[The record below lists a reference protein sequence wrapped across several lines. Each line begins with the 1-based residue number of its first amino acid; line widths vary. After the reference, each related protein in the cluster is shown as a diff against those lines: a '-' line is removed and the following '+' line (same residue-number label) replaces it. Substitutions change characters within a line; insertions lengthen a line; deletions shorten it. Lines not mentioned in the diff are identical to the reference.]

1 MTTVR
6 GVYSVTKRKMD
17 RPGTSQQSMEKVDKV
32 EMYEVREHVPYH
44 PEVTRTHSKSYDEE
58 SALEYKSSW
67 ESAWVAIC
75 QLINLLHHMQVA
87 IVVFCMWSFALTSA
101 PDGVITNLQLH
112 IVFAGT
118 GVRR

>member
-1 MTTVR
+1 M
-6 GVYSVTKRKMD
+6 TKRNMD
-17 RPGTSQQSMEKVDKV
+17 RPGTSQQTMEKFDKV
-32 EMYEVREHVPYH
+32 EMYEVREHVPYQ
-44 PEVTRTHSKSYDEE
+44 PEVTTASKSYDEE
-58 SALEYKSSW
+58 SATEYKSSW
-67 ESAWVAIC
+67 ESAWMAIC

-87 IVVFCMWSFALTSA
+87 IVVFCMWNFALTSS